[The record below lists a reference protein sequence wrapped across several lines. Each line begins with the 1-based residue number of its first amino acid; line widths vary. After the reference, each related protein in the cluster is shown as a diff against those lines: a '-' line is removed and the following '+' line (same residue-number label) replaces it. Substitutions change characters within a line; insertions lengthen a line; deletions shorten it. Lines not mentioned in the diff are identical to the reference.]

1 MLLDSLTVIRIYCP
15 IETTKRIV
23 FNLTYYISKESV
35 IIRNY
40 LIYLVQYTPRSFVF
54 RFSNKEYI

>member
-40 LIYLVQYTPRSFVF
+40 LIYLVQYTLA
-54 RFSNKEYI
+54 